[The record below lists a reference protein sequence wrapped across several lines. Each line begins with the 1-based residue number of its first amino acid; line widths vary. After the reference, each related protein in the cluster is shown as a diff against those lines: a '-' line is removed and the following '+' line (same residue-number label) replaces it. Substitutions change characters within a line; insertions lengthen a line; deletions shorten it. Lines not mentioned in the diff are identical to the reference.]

1 MALGDLGESSEKLFK
16 HQLSYILFFLVC
28 VAYMCVCMKLH
39 TSMGTCGHVC
49 SYRQEANLSCYSL
62 GLVYFVCL
70 FCDTVSHGLKL
81 ARSAMLAAGSPR
93 DQRSVLLSARIKTM
107 QHLTWLFYVLS

>member
-1 MALGDLGESSEKLFK
+1 
-16 HQLSYILFFLVC
+16 
-28 VAYMCVCMKLH
+28 
-39 TSMGTCGHVC
+39 MGTCVHVC